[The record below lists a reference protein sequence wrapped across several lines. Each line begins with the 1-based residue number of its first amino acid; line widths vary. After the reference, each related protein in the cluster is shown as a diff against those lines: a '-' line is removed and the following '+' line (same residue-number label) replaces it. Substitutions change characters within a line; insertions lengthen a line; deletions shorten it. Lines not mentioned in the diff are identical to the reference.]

1 MTSYMM
7 NYIPELILII
17 GVALMVLFSLF
28 IDNKDEKKE
37 RILSIAIAVMAISA
51 SLFVLISNSNKNV
64 KIFTDFLVID
74 PLSTMFKILFL
85 IIALVSV
92 WFFARSKETNKFGLD
107 FYVQILVVLVG
118 MMMMA
123 SANSLLALY
132 LGLEMVSIPSYL
144 MTGWKRKDNGPEAA
158 IKYAIYGG
166 AASGVMIFGMS
177 LIYGL
182 VGTLNLT
189 TISAYHGFNSS
200 NKALWIISIL
210 FMLAGFGYKVA
221 AAPFHHWSPDVYEG
235 ATTPVTAF
243 FSVGPKAAGFAM
255 MIRFFYKYTIT
266 SNGDSVTHALSQVPW
281 TLLVAIIAVITM
293 FIGNLSA
300 LRQTSMKRMLAY
312 SSIAHAGYMISVIT
326 VSSKAAIVSIL
337 FYLVIYL
344 FMNIGAFIIV
354 SIVMENNNESDDI
367 KYFNGLGSKNSLLAI
382 IMAFFMFSL
391 MGVPPFAGFI
401 GKVYLF
407 TALLE
412 NLTPIT
418 VWLSVFAVINSAI
431 SVYYY
436 ARVIKA
442 MYLTEPTDNS
452 VIDTAFDFKSI
463 LAVFA
468 IIIFVLGIYWTPLF
482 NILSK
487 AVVMQ

>member
-1 MTSYMM
+1 MASYMM

-17 GVALMVLFSLF
+17 GIALMVLFSLF
-28 IDNKDEKKE
+28 IDNNDENKE
-37 RILSIAIAVMAISA
+37 RLLAISISTMAIVGSI
-51 SLFVLISNSNKNV
+51 FVLIMNSNKHV
-64 KIFTDFLVID
+64 EIFSNFLTID
-74 PLSTMFKILFL
+74 PLATIFKILFL
-85 IIALVSV
+85 SVALVSV
-92 WFFARSKETNKFGLD
+92 WFFARSKETNQFALD
-107 FYVQILVVLVG
+107 FYVQVLTVLIG
-118 MMMMA
+118 MMLMA
-123 SANSLLALY
+123 SANNMLGLY

-144 MTGWKRKDNGPEAA
+144 MTGWKRSNNGPEAA
-158 IKYAIYGG
+158 IKYTIYGG

-182 VGTLNLT
+182 VGNLSLSSIANYT
-189 TISAYHGFNSS
+189 HFNSS

-210 FMLAGFGYKVA
+210 FLFAGFGYKVA
-221 AAPFHHWSPDVYEG
+221 AAPFHHWSPDVYQG

-243 FSVGPKAAGFAM
+243 FSVAPKAAGFAM
-255 MIRFFYKYTIT
+255 IIRFFYKNTIT
-266 SNGDSVTHALSQVPW
+266 TSGETVTHVLNQVPW

-300 LRQTSMKRMLAY
+300 IKQTSLKRMLAY

-326 VSSKAAIVSIL
+326 VSSKMAITSIL

-354 SIVMENNNESDDI
+354 SIVMENNNGSDDI
-367 KYFNGLGSKNSLLAI
+367 KHFNGFGSKNALLAI

-412 NLTPIT
+412 NITAIT
-418 VWLSVFAVINSAI
+418 VTLAVIAIINSAI

-442 MYLTEPTDNS
+442 MYLTESTNDS
-452 VIDTAFDFKSI
+452 TIDTTIDFKSI
-463 LAVFA
+463 LFIFA
-468 IIIFVLGIYWTPLF
+468 IIIFVLGVYWAPLF
-482 NILSK
+482 NLLNK
-487 AVVMQ
+487 AVVM

>member
-1 MTSYMM
+1 MMSYM
-7 NYIPELILII
+7 PELILIVGI
-17 GVALMVLFSLF
+17 ALMVLFSLF
-28 IDNKDEKKE
+28 INNDEEEKE
-37 RILSIAIAVMAISA
+37 KTLAISISVMATLG
-51 SLFVLISNSNKNV
+51 SLFVLITNSNRHT
-64 KIFTDFLVID
+64 KIFYDFLIID
-74 PLSTMFKILFL
+74 PLATMFKIIFL
-85 IIALVSV
+85 IATIISI
-92 WFFARSKETNKFGLD
+92 WFFARSKETNDFGLD
-107 FYVQILVVLVG
+107 FYVQVLAVLVG
-118 MMMMA
+118 MMLMVSSNNM
-123 SANSLLALY
+123 LGLY

-158 IKYAIYGG
+158 IKYTIYGG

-182 VGTLNLT
+182 VGSLNLAEIANYT
-189 TISAYHGFNSS
+189 GFNSS
-200 NKALWIISIL
+200 NKALWIVSIL
-210 FMLAGFGYKVA
+210 FVLAGFGYKVA

-255 MIRFFYKYTIT
+255 MIRFFYKNVLT
-266 SNGDSVTHALSQVPW
+266 SSGDNVTHIFSQVPW
-281 TLLVAIIAVITM
+281 TLIVAIIAVLTM

-300 LRQTSMKRMLAY
+300 LRQNSMKRMLAY

-326 VSSKAAIVSIL
+326 VSSKMAITSIL

-344 FMNIGAFIIV
+344 FMNIGAFVMV
-354 SIVMENNNESDDI
+354 SIVMEKNNGSDHI
-367 KYFNGLGSKNSLLAI
+367 KHFNGLGSKNSLLAI
-382 IMAFFMFSL
+382 VMAFFMFSL

-418 VWLSVFAVINSAI
+418 VWLAVFAVINSAI

-442 MYLTEPTDNS
+442 MYLTNQTDDS
-452 VIDTAFDFKSI
+452 VIDTTVDFKSI
-463 LAVFA
+463 LTVFA
-468 IIIFVLGIYWTPLF
+468 VIILVLGLYWNPLF

-487 AVVMQ
+487 AVVM

>member
-7 NYIPELILII
+7 SYIPELILIV

-28 IDNKDEKKE
+28 ISDNEKAEKN
-37 RILSIAIAVMAISA
+37 LSIFITVVSVAA
-51 SLFVLISNSNKNV
+51 SLLVLIFNLSKDA
-64 KIFTDFLVID
+64 KIFNSFLVID
-74 PLSTMFKILFL
+74 PLSTIFKVLFL
-85 IIALVSV
+85 VIALVSL
-92 WFFARSKETNKFGLD
+92 WFFIRSKETSNFGLD
-107 FYVQILVVLVG
+107 FYVQVLTVLIG
-118 MMMMA
+118 MMLMA
-123 SANSLLALY
+123 SANNLLALY

-144 MTGWKRKDNGPEAA
+144 MTGWERKGNGSEAA
-158 IKYAIYGG
+158 IKYAVYGG

-177 LIYGL
+177 LIFGL
-182 VGTLNLT
+182 VGSLDLT
-189 TISAYHGFNSS
+189 AISNYSYVNSA
-200 NKALWIISIL
+200 NKALWIIAIL

-221 AAPFHHWSPDVYEG
+221 AAPFHHWSPDVYQG
-235 ATTPVTAF
+235 ATTPVTSF

-255 MIRFFYKYTIT
+255 IIRFFYKNIIT
-266 SNGDSVTHALSQVPW
+266 AGGENITHILNNVPW

-300 LRQTSMKRMLAY
+300 LKQTSMKRMLAY

-326 VSSKAAIVSIL
+326 VSSKLAIVSVL
-337 FYLVIYL
+337 FYLVVYL
-344 FMNIGAFIIV
+344 FMNIGAFVVV
-354 SIVMENNNESDDI
+354 SIMMENDGDDDI
-367 KYFNGLGSKNSLLAI
+367 KNFNGLSSRNSLLAI

-412 NLTPIT
+412 NLTAIT
-418 VWLSVFAVINSAI
+418 VWLAVFAVINSAI

-442 MYLTEPTDNS
+442 MYLTDPVKNS
-452 VIDTAFDFKSI
+452 EVKIDIDFKSI
-463 LAVFA
+463 LTVFA
-468 IIIFVLGIYWTPLF
+468 VIILVLGIYWTPLF
-482 NILSK
+482 NLLSRT
-487 AVVMQ
+487 VVMR

>member
-1 MTSYMM
+1 
-7 NYIPELILII
+7 
-17 GVALMVLFSLF
+17 
-28 IDNKDEKKE
+28 
-37 RILSIAIAVMAISA
+37 
-51 SLFVLISNSNKNV
+51 
-64 KIFTDFLVID
+64 
-74 PLSTMFKILFL
+74 
-85 IIALVSV
+85 
-92 WFFARSKETNKFGLD
+92 
-107 FYVQILVVLVG
+107 
-118 MMMMA
+118 
-123 SANSLLALY
+123 
-132 LGLEMVSIPSYL
+132 MVSIPSYL

-158 IKYAIYGG
+158 IKYTIYGG

-182 VGTLNLT
+182 VGSLNLAEIANYT
-189 TISAYHGFNSS
+189 GFNSS
-200 NKALWIISIL
+200 NKALWIVSIL
-210 FMLAGFGYKVA
+210 FVLAGFGYKVA

-255 MIRFFYKYTIT
+255 MIRFFYKNVLT
-266 SNGDSVTHALSQVPW
+266 SSGDNVTHIFSQVPW
-281 TLLVAIIAVITM
+281 TLIVAIIAVLTM

-300 LRQTSMKRMLAY
+300 LRQNSMKRMLAY

-326 VSSKAAIVSIL
+326 VSSKMAITSIL

-344 FMNIGAFIIV
+344 FMNIGAFVMV
-354 SIVMENNNESDDI
+354 SIVMEKNNGSDHI
-367 KYFNGLGSKNSLLAI
+367 KHFNGLGSKNSLLAI
-382 IMAFFMFSL
+382 VMAFFMFSL

-418 VWLSVFAVINSAI
+418 VWLAVFAVINSAI

-442 MYLTEPTDNS
+442 MYLTNQTDDS
-452 VIDTAFDFKSI
+452 VIDTTVDFKSI
-463 LAVFA
+463 LTVFA
-468 IIIFVLGIYWTPLF
+468 VIILVLGLYWNPLF

-487 AVVMQ
+487 AVVM

>member
-1 MTSYMM
+1 MVSNMM
-7 NYIPELILII
+7 SYIPELILII
-17 GVALMVLFSLF
+17 GIALMVLFSLF
-28 IDNKDEKKE
+28 INDNNDNKE
-37 RILSIAIAVMAISA
+37 RLLAISISIMAILG
-51 SLFVLISNSNKNV
+51 SLSVLIMNSNKNIE
-64 KIFTDFLVID
+64 IFYRFLKID
-74 PLSTMFKILFL
+74 PLAIMFKILFL
-85 IIALVSV
+85 LVALISV
-92 WFFARSKETNKFGLD
+92 WFFARSKETKSFSLD
-107 FYVQILVVLVG
+107 FYIQVLTALVG
-118 MMMMA
+118 MMLMA
-123 SANSLLALY
+123 SANNMLGLY

-144 MTGWKRKDNGPEAA
+144 MTGWKRKNNGAEAA
-158 IKYAIYGG
+158 IKYAVYGG

-182 VGTLNLT
+182 VGNLSLESIAT
-189 TISAYHGFNSS
+189 YSHVNNA
-200 NKALWIISIL
+200 NKALWVVSIL
-210 FMLAGFGYKVA
+210 FLLAGFGYKVA

-243 FSVGPKAAGFAM
+243 FSVAPKAAGFAM
-255 MIRFFYKYTIT
+255 IIRFFYTENIAA
-266 SNGDSVTHALSQVPW
+266 NGDTVKHILTSVPW

-300 LRQTSMKRMLAY
+300 LKQKSLKRMLAY

-326 VSSKAAIVSIL
+326 VSSRMAVTSIL

-344 FMNIGAFIIV
+344 FMNIGAFILV
-354 SIVMENNNESDDI
+354 SIVMENNNGSDDI
-367 KYFNGLGSKNSLLAI
+367 KYFNGLGSKNALLAI

-412 NLTPIT
+412 NLTAIT
-418 VWLSVFAVINSAI
+418 VTLAVMAVINSAI

-442 MYLTEPTDNS
+442 MYLTDATDDS
-452 VIDTAFDFKSI
+452 VIDTSIDFKSI
-463 LAVFA
+463 LFVFA
-468 IIIFVLGIYWTPLF
+468 IIILVMGVYWTPLF
-482 NILSK
+482 NLLNK
-487 AVVMQ
+487 AVVM